1 MSISRSAMREC
12 MGLTRPIYQ
21 VPKSVQQTIPIC
33 RISEEGIFQLEPD
46 LGPDLNKRYDKA
58 YLFFDT
64 NYATKN
70 AVEREDFQRLYVS
83 FLNSLSV
90 SFKILVINGNR
101 DLQEMQRD
109 IFLKDRTGQ
118 YQEIVEAY
126 NEIIRDKLVKGR
138 CGIEQ
143 FRVFVITCER
153 QDFTAASD
161 FFRTVEANLEI
172 NFRRLSSGLIPLDAK
187 DRLRLLHRKYDPFP
201 E

>member
-64 NYATKN
+64 NSATKN

-101 DLQEMQRD
+101 DLQEM
-109 IFLKDRTGQ
+109 
-118 YQEIVEAY
+118 
-126 NEIIRDKLVKGR
+126 
-138 CGIEQ
+138 
-143 FRVFVITCER
+143 
-153 QDFTAASD
+153 
-161 FFRTVEANLEI
+161 
-172 NFRRLSSGLIPLDAK
+172 
-187 DRLRLLHRKYDPFP
+187 LR
-201 E
+201 